1 MTDTGYENIIEKLV
15 NRVVT
20 MPDDDYNLE
29 MLSAWLSGYA
39 ACQHDVL
46 EIIEDLKKGSVQ
58 CD

>member
-1 MTDTGYENIIEKLV
+1 MTDIGYENIIEKLV

-39 ACQHDVL
+39 QCQHDVL
-46 EIIEDLKKGSVQ
+46 EIIEDLKKGSAQ
-58 CD
+58 RD

>member
-29 MLSAWLSGYA
+29 MLSAWLPGYA
-39 ACQHDVL
+39 QCQHDVL

-58 CD
+58 RD